1 MTFLNLMGISD
12 AFLDLIESFLEN
24 RFQRVLLNGQMS
36 DWLTVKASVL
46 QGFILGPL
54 FFLIHRND
62 LSIDIISTV
71 KLFANDTSLF
81 I

>member
-71 KLFANDTSLF
+71 KLFANDTLLF

>member
-1 MTFLNLMGISD
+1 MGLSD

-54 FFLIHRND
+54 FFLIHTND

>member
-54 FFLIHRND
+54 FFLIHTND

>member
-1 MTFLNLMGISD
+1 MGISD

-54 FFLIHRND
+54 FFLIHTND

>member
-1 MTFLNLMGISD
+1 MTFLNIMGISD

-54 FFLIHRND
+54 FFLIHTND